1 MCEDNMESTT
11 IQDFWFANERFW
23 LPVTAGEKLEADFEI
38 TKLFWN
44 YNVCSQDLVGQIIY
58 YDQFSR
64 HFQRAGLLTDAQVA
78 EYREQAVVYADE
90 AHLDDEVDERVIV
103 WSLMPYKH
111 VGLLDQALDRADPLL
126 REDRPLL
133 RRFYED
139 TYKKYYTQERVAQGL
154 VRGHDGLR
162 NVSYKAADIC
172 EEVGSLVLAG
182 QIDPDDIPLAM
193 VAASA
198 VDIREKV
205 IVSLSG
211 GVDSMLLC
219 YLYDLL
225 DYNVTAVHIIY
236 GNRAE
241 SEQEYSFIADFCD
254 DLGIPLVMYRIPW
267 LRRTNVSREFVDSQ
281 SESANKRE
289 TNVSREFVASGEPA
303 CERETN
309 VSREFY
315 EKMTRELRFMV
326 YREVSSPQGTP
337 VVLGHI
343 RDDIVENIMTNFVR
357 GDHLDWLGAMT
368 TFDTQMGVRLVRPL
382 LDVDKKEIYAAARH
396 VGLSWLKNTTPSW
409 SNRGKFREKFHGAMV
424 EQYGAGIDDALV
436 AVAERIQAQAAML
449 DRLLYEPIKKSWV
462 SEKMELDV
470 TAAVQAKL
478 DPAGW
483 MRIFEFVCH
492 ERLGVKKPTIAAA
505 GEFIKRVNRLNKEE
519 EKEKIKINMGKGL
532 IFFVARTGEC
542 FKLIVELS

>member
-1 MCEDNMESTT
+1 VKMTT
-11 IQDFWFANERFW
+11 IQDFWFAHERFW
-23 LPVTAGEKLEADFEI
+23 FPVTAGEKAEADFEI
-38 TKLFWN
+38 AKHFWN
-44 YNVCSQDLVGQIIY
+44 YYVSGEELLGQIIY

-64 HFQRAGLLTDAQVA
+64 HFQRAGLLTEEQVA
-78 EYREQAVVYADE
+78 EWREKAVILADE
-90 AHLDDEVDERVIV
+90 AHLDDEADERVIV

-111 VGLLDQALDRADPLL
+111 VGLLDQALDRAAPYLQD
-126 REDRPLL
+126 DRPLL
-133 RRFYED
+133 RRFFED

-154 VRGHDGLR
+154 VRDGLR
-162 NVSYKAADIC
+162 STSYVAKDIC
-172 EEVGSLVLAG
+172 EEVGSLVLPRQFEQPYAV
-182 QIDPDDIPLAM
+182 PLAEL
-193 VAASA
+193 VDSF

-205 IVSLSG
+205 VVSLSG

-219 YLYDLL
+219 YLYSLL
-225 DYNVTAVHIIY
+225 GHSVTAVHIIY

-267 LRRTNVSREFVDSQ
+267 LRRN
-281 SESANKRE
+281 
-289 TNVSREFVASGEPA
+289 
-303 CERETN
+303 N

-315 EKMTRELRFMV
+315 EKMTREIRFMV
-326 YREVSSPQGTP
+326 YRIVSNGAP

-368 TFDTQMGVRLVRPL
+368 TFDTQMDVRLVRPL
-382 LDVDKKEIYAAARH
+382 LDVTKKEIYEVARR

-409 SNRGKFREKFHGAMV
+409 SNRGKFREKFHSALV
-424 EQYGAGIDDALV
+424 EQYGVGVDDALV
-436 AVAERIQAQAAML
+436 AVAERLQAQASML

-462 SEKMELDV
+462 SEKMELNV
-470 TAAVQAKL
+470 SAALQAQL

-483 MRIFEFVCH
+483 MCIFEFVCH
-492 ERLGVKKPTIAAA
+492 ERLGVKKPSISASE
-505 GEFIKRVNRLNKEE
+505 EFIRRVKRLYSDG
-519 EKEKIKINMGKGL
+519 KIKINMGKNL
-532 IFFVARTGEC
+532 VFFVKRTGEC